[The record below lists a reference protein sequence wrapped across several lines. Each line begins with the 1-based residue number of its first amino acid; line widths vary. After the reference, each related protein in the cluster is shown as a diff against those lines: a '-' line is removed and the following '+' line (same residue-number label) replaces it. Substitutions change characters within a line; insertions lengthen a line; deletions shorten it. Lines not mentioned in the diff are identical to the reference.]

1 MSTPV
6 TVNYQ
11 RATTPIPPGRTVLYA
26 ATGSGQLSVYIG
38 NDGDPNVTVYIEFDG
53 YISDP
58 IPGNVGTGSPLSL
71 TFNSYLVV
79 YADNLGYS
87 SALAPSIVV
96 TGQVT
101 PPAPAPTQTAQ
112 AAFFGLDLSAFMSML
127 FNMLFLIMF
136 AKMFQL
142 IAQAIGRAS

>member
-58 IPGNVGTGSPLSL
+58 IPGNAGTGSQLSL

-101 PPAPAPTQTAQ
+101 PPVPTSTQVQ
-112 AAFFGLDLSAFMSML
+112 AAFFGLDLGSLMSMV
-127 FNMLFLIMF
+127 FNMMYIIMF

-142 IAQAIGRAS
+142 MAQAIGRG